1 MRSVLVG
8 RALTSLLAGNGKTV
22 GIYFICFFFLH
33 HKRKKGQRERKKM
46 MVEDNFPLCMKN
58 GWMAGD
64 GCLAA
69 GANLIKCV
77 LNEGVVHI

>member
-1 MRSVLVG
+1 
-8 RALTSLLAGNGKTV
+8 
-22 GIYFICFFFLH
+22 
-33 HKRKKGQRERKKM
+33 M